1 MNSRQLRLFP
11 SMRIT
16 CNGVLVGLSVAG
28 ETRKKGNRNY
38 PILQI
43 WRPTSSTSS
52 DYISEYPFPI
62 GCTQLDLPNNVW
74 QCTISPSINVEMGD
88 IIGVNLPPKKS
99 AFGIYFMSKTS
110 FTSYILG
117 STSASKL
124 SVPGSTTAS
133 AQPVLTLDI
142 REQGI
147 ITGSLVGGVVGVL
160 LLVLVVVIV
169 VIFLLWNRKRS
180 KYNTNKASCRG
191 THIEN
196 MAYDDVCINTES
208 GSVVLPR
215 DNINYSKIN
224 LLCIALCIA
233 VFNTISKKCT
243 NRYCHGELW

>member
-1 MNSRQLRLFP
+1 
-11 SMRIT
+11 MRIT
-16 CNGVLVGLSVAG
+16 CNGMLVGLSVAG
-28 ETRKKGNRNY
+28 ETRKKGKNY

-43 WRPTSSTSS
+43 WRPTSSTSN
-52 DYISEYPFPI
+52 DYISEYLFPI

-74 QCTISPSINVEMGD
+74 QCTISPSIDVEMGD
-88 IIGVNLPPKKS
+88 IIGINLPRNHMNS
-99 AFGIYFMSKTS
+99 AFRIYFTSPSS

-117 STSASKL
+117 STSDTTF

-147 ITGSLVGGVVGVL
+147 IAGPLVGGVVGVL
-160 LLVLVVVIV
+160 LLVLFVVIV
-169 VIFLLWNRKRS
+169 VILLLWNRKRS
-180 KYNTNKASCRG
+180 RYNTNKASRRG

-233 VFNTISKKCT
+233 VFNTISKNALTC
-243 NRYCHGELW
+243 RYCHGELW

>member
-1 MNSRQLRLFP
+1 
-11 SMRIT
+11 MRIT

-28 ETRKKGNRNY
+28 ENRKKGNRNY

-88 IIGVNLPPKKS
+88 IIGINLPRNRMNS
-99 AFGIYFMSKTS
+99 AFRIYFTSPSS

-117 STSASKL
+117 STSDTTF
-124 SVPGSTTAS
+124 SVLPGSTSAS

-142 REQGI
+142 REQSI
-147 ITGSLVGGVVGVL
+147 IDLTVFHTVTETTTTTEPTREIAGLLVGGVVGVL
-160 LLVLVVVIV
+160 LLVLIVVIV

-180 KYNTNKASCRG
+180 RYNINKASCRG

-208 GSVVLPR
+208 GSVVPPM
-215 DNINYSKIN
+215 DDINYRKIKFS
-224 LLCIALCIA
+224 CA
-233 VFNTISKKCT
+233 
-243 NRYCHGELW
+243 